1 MGVIT
6 KFIAGL
12 SDLGKKLLLAAGIIV
27 VAALFDRLLIGP
39 TMSRMASIDLD
50 ITKEEA
56 SIKQDIQLLGYKDK
70 IIKESDAYD
79 TYVTKNSPTE
89 EEIISAFL
97 KKLEVLASKANVIIA
112 KVTPSPGVQDK
123 NYMKYQADLE
133 CSGTLTDV
141 ITFMHLL
148 NSSNELTKVVKF
160 NFSSKK
166 ADSDELKAVMTVVK
180 AVVGKDPLPAKSEV
194 DAAGKPVG
202 QGPNSSAAAQ

>member
-1 MGVIT
+1 MN
-6 KFIAGL
+6 KL
-12 SDLGKKLLLAAGIIV
+12 SRVQFLLAALIIV

-39 TMSRMASIDLD
+39 TMSRMDAIDQD
-50 ITKEEA
+50 IVKEEA
-56 SIKQDIQLLGYKDK
+56 SIKQDIHLLGYKDK
-70 IIKESDAYD
+70 ILKESDAYD
-79 TYVTKNSPTE
+79 AYVTKDIPTE

-97 KKLEVLASKANVIIA
+97 KKLEVLASKANVTIA

-133 CSGTLTDV
+133 CSGKLADV

-166 ADSDELKAVMTVVK
+166 ADSDEIKAVMTVIK
-180 AVVGKDPLPAKSEV
+180 AIVGKNPLPAKP
-194 DAAGKPVG
+194 DANAAVKPAAAH
-202 QGPNSSAAAQ
+202 SSAAAQ